1 MNSWMFWC
9 YNDMRILSSSFSLKF
24 VHLQIKL
31 INGLNILGT
40 KFLHENVKCYELKQV
55 MQKTDLNFINI

>member
-1 MNSWMFWC
+1 
-9 YNDMRILSSSFSLKF
+9 MRILSSSFSLKF

-40 KFLHENVKCYELKQV
+40 KILHESVKCYELKQV